1 MHRCCSSELKRREQK
16 PWHRYDY
23 KILKAARVGFF
34 VGMPPP
40 EDIDGL
46 TPAKLKDLVL
56 KLLEK
61 VVALERT
68 VAAQR
73 DEIARLKGGPGRP
86 NIKPNSKPSGMEQA
100 TDPKPAG
107 GSGQERRRRGSTR
120 SKLSIDEE
128 RKVRLTAPPPGSRF
142 KGYTSFVVQD
152 LVLGSHVIDFQCERW
167 QAPDGKVT
175 TAPLPPGIAGHFG
188 PQLRRFVLAQY
199 HQGQT
204 TVSRLVTLLQALGID
219 ISKREVVRLLT
230 AGQDGFRDEA
240 RDVLRAGLASGAWIT
255 VDDTGARHKA
265 RNGFCTQ
272 IGNAHFTAFVTT
284 AAKSRLNFLGLL
296 RAGHGDY
303 VVNDAALAYMGERAL
318 AGHVIAR
325 LTEHPDRYFADQ
337 QAWTAHL
344 EKLGIAAL
352 KVNPDPVL
360 IATEGALWGSV
371 QAHGFLCD
379 SVIISDDA
387 GQFNVGQHGLCW
399 VHAERLVHKLD
410 TFTDQNRAAQDTVRA
425 AIWQLYRDLKA
436 YRCAPTVQRKAAL
449 VAEFDRIFT
458 SKTGFVTLDRL
469 LARLHANKAELLK
482 VLDRPEIPL
491 HTNGSENDIRC
502 HVTRRKVSGGTRSD
516 LGRDCRDAFLA
527 LAKTCAKLGITFW
540 DYLGARLST
549 PGAAIISPLPQL
561 VLAQAKPP

>member
-1 MHRCCSSELKRREQK
+1 M
-16 PWHRYDY
+16 
-23 KILKAARVGFF
+23 
-34 VGMPPP
+34 
-40 EDIDGL
+40 
-46 TPAKLKDLVL
+46 
-56 KLLEK
+56 
-61 VVALERT
+61 
-68 VAAQR
+68 
-73 DEIARLKGGPGRP
+73 
-86 NIKPNSKPSGMEQA
+86 
-100 TDPKPAG
+100 
-107 GSGQERRRRGSTR
+107 
-120 SKLSIDEE
+120 
-128 RKVRLTAPPPGSRF
+128 
-142 KGYTSFVVQD
+142 
-152 LVLGSHVIDFQCERW
+152 
-167 QAPDGKVT
+167 
-175 TAPLPPGIAGHFG
+175 
-188 PQLRRFVLAQY
+188 
-199 HQGQT
+199 
-204 TVSRLVTLLQALGID
+204 
-219 ISKREVVRLLT
+219 VRLLT
-230 AGQDGFRDEA
+230 AGHDGFRDEA

-387 GQFNVGQHGLCW
+387 GRFNVGQHGLCW

-410 TFTDQNRAAQDTVRA
+410 TFTDQNRAAQATTRA

-516 LGRDCRDAFLA
+516 LGRDCRDAFLG

-540 DYLGARLST
+540 DYLGARLTT

-561 VLAQAKPP
+561 VLARAKPP